1 MPDFAVQLQFLRSRW
16 NKQSMESAIAAADIL
31 PPGDVESSPL
41 GSHYAVRGLYPHDY
55 FHGKVRLSRFSTT
68 DLECL
73 MLLMK
78 ERGTIPSRDRIVF
91 LDTETTGI
99 QGGAGMCPFLV
110 GLGCFAGDEFHML
123 QYFIRDFDEE
133 PSMLYA
139 LGERLS
145 GFELVVTYN
154 GAAFDIPL
162 LETRFTLARLD
173 SPFQNLSH
181 FDLLFT
187 ARRLWKNG
195 HGSCRLT
202 ALEREMLSFF
212 RGPDVPGSMI
222 PRVYF
227 DYLQRRPSSTLN
239 GVFTHNVHDVVSLA
253 ALTLHACDRVTLEP
267 ARLDEPLDLYSL
279 ARILQNSRD
288 WRRSIHFYEMA
299 LAGGLAEPVQKKAL
313 EELCVVYRRAG
324 DHEHSRDICH
334 QLMAYPDF
342 SMTGYEGA
350 AIYHERVR
358 GDLESA
364 IRVLEEGIAR
374 AESKRWNVLLRA
386 RWNRL
391 QQKVIRYE

>member
-1 MPDFAVQLQFLRSRW
+1 
-16 NKQSMESAIAAADIL
+16 MESAIAAADIL

-78 ERGTIPSRDRIVF
+78 ERGTVPSRDRIVF

-133 PSMLYA
+133 PSMLHA

-154 GAAFDIPL
+154 GTAFDIPL

-299 LAGGLAEPVQKKAL
+299 LAGGLAEPVQKKARD
-313 EELCVVYRRAG
+313 ELFVAYRRAG
-324 DHEHSRDICH
+324 DHERARATCH
-334 QLMAYPDF
+334 QP
-342 SMTGYEGA
+342 
-350 AIYHERVR
+350 
-358 GDLESA
+358 
-364 IRVLEEGIAR
+364 R
-374 AESKRWNVLLRA
+374 A
-386 RWNRL
+386 
-391 QQKVIRYE
+391 

>member
-1 MPDFAVQLQFLRSRW
+1 
-16 NKQSMESAIAAADIL
+16 MESTIAVADFL
-31 PPGDVESSPL
+31 PPGDVESTAL

-55 FHGKVRLSRFSTT
+55 FHGKVRLSRFSTA

-78 ERGTIPSRDRIVF
+78 ENGTVPSRDRIVF
-91 LDTETTGI
+91 LDTETTGL

-110 GLGCFAGDEFHML
+110 GLGCFVGDEFHML

-145 GFELVVTYN
+145 SFELIVTYN

-173 SPFQNLSH
+173 SPFQSLSH
-181 FDLLFT
+181 LDLLFT
-187 ARRLWKNG
+187 ARRLWRNG

-227 DYLQRRPSSTLN
+227 DYLQHRSSSPLN
-239 GVFTHNVHDVVSLA
+239 SVFTHNVHDVVSLA

-267 ARLDEPLDLYSL
+267 APLDDALDLYSL
-279 ARILQNSRD
+279 GRILQNSRD
-288 WRRSIHFYEMA
+288 WRRSIHLYEMA
-299 LAGGLAEPVQKKAL
+299 LAGGLAEPVRKKAL
-313 EELCVVYRRAG
+313 EDLCVVYRRAG
-324 DHEHSRDICH
+324 DHERSRDICN

-350 AIYHERVR
+350 AIYHERVQ
-358 GDLESA
+358 GDLETA

-374 AESKRWNVLLRA
+374 SESRRWNVLLKA